1 MIKKKFNNFFFLS
14 LIIILIAEITLN
26 FFSTNIY
33 GFNKLIFNTYIY
45 LSFLIVISTF
55 SIEKLKILNFK
66 FKFIIFILFCFSI
79 FQLLRIDDVNA
90 NLFADNLLLAKFG
103 NISYGPMFL
112 IPIFILWGLH
122 KNAIYYF
129 EKISLFSIKI
139 GTFCLPVCFIFDLK
153 YPIVAFLPSFFLL
166 SFFQYSSPNKKV
178 WILLGI
184 FLSFIIFYLDN
195 YRSGILR
202 LTLGLFLFVIVF
214 YKLKFL
220 SRLFLIF
227 SFIFPIIVFQNS
239 TFSEKTFFENASN
252 MFSDSKIKNLSMD
265 TRSFLYKETFSDLN
279 YNKKL
284 FFGKGPLG
292 SYYSPLFDNLGSQR
306 FYSGEDH
313 YIRSTVEVGLLQYL
327 LKGGVLYFVI
337 ISFIFL
343 LTSFQS
349 SKNDFINYLLLTIA
363 CYYLLFTIENL
374 PFYDY
379 LNALIWIIIG
389 ISISPNNKNLLNKDI
404 NKILTNNN

>member
-33 GFNKLIFNTYIY
+33 GYNKLIFNIYIY

-55 SIEKLKILNFK
+55 SIEKLKILSFEFK
-66 FKFIIFILFCFSI
+66 LIIFILFCFSI

-129 EKISLFSIKI
+129 EKISLISIKI
-139 GTFCLPVCFIFDLK
+139 GTFCLPICFIFDLK

-202 LTLGLFLFVIVF
+202 LTLGLFLFFIVF
-214 YKLKFL
+214 YKFKFL

-239 TFSEKTFFENASN
+239 TFSEKTFFEEASN

-292 SYYSPLFDNLGSQR
+292 SYYSPMFDNLGSQR

-389 ISISPNNKNLLNKDI
+389 ISISPNNKNLLNEDI

>member
-1 MIKKKFNNFFFLS
+1 MN
-14 LIIILIAEITLN
+14 
-26 FFSTNIY
+26 
-33 GFNKLIFNTYIY
+33 
-45 LSFLIVISTF
+45 
-55 SIEKLKILNFK
+55 
-66 FKFIIFILFCFSI
+66 IIFIVNQHYPFGMAGTM
-79 FQLLRIDDVNA
+79 RIK
-90 NLFADNLLLAKFG
+90 LFAEYLAG
-103 NISYGPMFL
+103 
-112 IPIFILWGLH
+112 
-122 KNAIYYF
+122 KNND
-129 EKISLFSIKI
+129 IKI
-139 GTFCLPVCFIFDLK
+139 LI
-153 YPIVAFLPSFFLL
+153 SN
-166 SFFQYSSPNKKV
+166 Q
-178 WILLGI
+178 
-184 FLSFIIFYLDN
+184 DN
-195 YRSGILR
+195 GDNAKSGINNGVKYS
-202 LTLGLFLFVIVF
+202 TLYKVKKPVLVYLLVYPFIVF
-214 YKLKFL
+214 YKFKFL

-239 TFSEKTFFENASN
+239 TFSEKTFFEEASN

-292 SYYSPLFDNLGSQR
+292 SYYSPMFDNLGSQG

-389 ISISPNNKNLLNKDI
+389 ISISPNNKNLLNEDI

>member
-66 FKFIIFILFCFSI
+66 FKLIIFILFCFSI

-129 EKISLFSIKI
+129 EKISLISIKI
-139 GTFCLPVCFIFDLK
+139 GTFCLPFCFIFDLK

-202 LTLGLFLFVIVF
+202 LTLSLFLFFIVF

-239 TFSEKTFFENASN
+239 TFSEKTFFEEASN
-252 MFSDSKIKNLSMD
+252 IFSDSKIKKLSMD

-292 SYYSPLFDNLGSQR
+292 SYYSPLFDNLGLQT

-327 LKGGVLYFVI
+327 LKGGVLYFII

-349 SKNDFINYLLLTIA
+349 SRNDFIHYLLLTVA

-374 PFYDY
+374 PFYDF

-404 NKILTNNN
+404 NKILTNKN